1 MPSSRNA
8 LATSRN
14 FMRMFPRL
22 VRAGTTLPR
31 SIVRP
36 SGSAS
41 RSSNP
46 CRRPNSCGKSGCAI
60 NVEGRS
66 FLLLRLCGPDQ
77 EIADHWGLQ
86 HVAQPVI
93 TVWLQVRVLPGPPRT
108 PALTEISLGVG
119 RTGQRLRF
127 ASDRDQ
133 SSNWCPVPI
142 WGCSRAMTVGQNGAM
157 SAAGAQYRDQTA
169 PAISCRGRQ
178 APADPSMLPELEWL
192 NRADARLSSPRA
204 LFGAWPSARHRPCR
218 TGSPRSAE
226 SGFETDGPCGTDCR
240 SRPAIGRQLRFSSP

>member
-1 MPSSRNA
+1 MRAGSGNRRPLGIAACRSAAHNGLVAGSSA
-8 LATSRN
+8 AGSTTHSRAN
-14 FMRMFPRL
+14 RDFPRFEKDRFRGGSGPS
-22 VRAGTTLPR
+22 VSGVQKPFPR
-31 SIVRP
+31 S
-36 SGSAS
+36 
-41 RSSNP
+41 
-46 CRRPNSCGKSGCAI
+46 
-60 NVEGRS
+60 
-66 FLLLRLCGPDQ
+66 
-77 EIADHWGLQ
+77 
-86 HVAQPVI
+86 
-93 TVWLQVRVLPGPPRT
+93 
-108 PALTEISLGVG
+108 VG

-127 ASDRDQ
+127 ASDRDP

-157 SAAGAQYRDQTA
+157 SAAGAQCRDQTA